1 MLLMEIGIDE
11 TGVSAGRKIKAAS
24 LMWARMRLCCGVGE
38 NEDNK
43 YFVTFVYCSYNESD
57 LRFGGG

>member
-11 TGVSAGRKIKAAS
+11 TEVSAGRTIKAAS
-24 LMWARMRLCCGVGE
+24 LMWARMRLCCGEGE

-43 YFVTFVYCSYNESD
+43 EIFCNFC
-57 LRFGGG
+57 LLFL

>member
-1 MLLMEIGIDE
+1 MVLASQMTRSNIHFERSIHHAPYGARNRW
-11 TGVSAGRKIKAAS
+11 TGVSAGRTIKAVS

-43 YFVTFVYCSYNESD
+43 
-57 LRFGGG
+57 

>member
-1 MLLMEIGIDE
+1 MLLMEIRIDE
-11 TGVSAGRKIKAAS
+11 TGVSAGRIIKALS

-43 YFVTFVYCSYNESD
+43 
-57 LRFGGG
+57 